1 MKYLLR
7 TDLNDNGNEVFVK
20 YKEGNIYK
28 YFLKDM
34 YGNTT
39 VVDKEEIIRNKD
51 NILNVSV
58 SGNTIRL
65 VRSKE
70 PFYIVDVVSDKK
82 NNRIT
87 TRSIKDINGKE
98 YDFKKDKPALCSFI
112 DIDDMKQ
119 SLSWCFNCYS
129 ERTKIKWMPTNKQ
142 GLCYGQVFLYI

>member
-20 YKEGNIYK
+20 YKEGKIYK

-34 YGNTT
+34 YGNTMT
-39 VVDKEEIIRNKD
+39 VDKEEIIRNKD

-58 SGNTIRL
+58 SGDTIRL

-87 TRSIKDINGKE
+87 TRSIKDMIIEN
-98 YDFKKDKPALCSFI
+98 
-112 DIDDMKQ
+112 
-119 SLSWCFNCYS
+119 
-129 ERTKIKWMPTNKQ
+129 
-142 GLCYGQVFLYI
+142 